1 MKVFFAFAVL
11 VACASVL
18 ADTTTSIA
26 EQQARIAALR
36 KDVASLVAPLQT
48 IHSDVRVFASLEPIV
63 AAVAD
68 LNGRPANERTLTLQ
82 STAPNGH
89 IIDNNN
95 LCNSFAELQGPGDL
109 HAQGELTG
117 LRAATQDDGSILF
130 SGHAATSGHI
140 QLHVQF
146 FGPRIYPPWPLPRG
160 GGTCPYGGGNGTSVG
175 AGFNKDLDLHIR
187 VSFALSPDG
196 QSLTYQAVLI
206 DPTKVDVTVS
216 IGLGALGNLGY
227 PISFDIPQSPYTG
240 QFPLL
245 ITKGGAFTIPG
256 ETGPRKYA
264 LVLKPGSFAATKAG
278 VAVEWTSVVDFK
290 QPQTTN

>member
-1 MKVFFAFAVL
+1 MKVIIALAIL
-11 VACASVL
+11 AACVQAL

-26 EQQARIAALR
+26 EQQARIAALQ
-36 KDVASLVAPLQT
+36 KDVGSLVAPLQT
-48 IHSDVRVFASLEPIV
+48 FHTDVRVFASLEPIV

-68 LNGRPANERTLTLQ
+68 LNGRPSNERTLTLQ
-82 STAPNGH
+82 STAVNGH
-89 IIDNNN
+89 IVDNNG

-117 LRAATQDDGSILF
+117 FRAATQDDGSILLN
-130 SGHAATSGHI
+130 SHAATSGHI

-146 FGPRIYPPWPLPRG
+146 FGPRVYPPWPLPRG
-160 GGTCPYGGGNGTSVG
+160 GGACPYGGGNGTSIG

-187 VSFALSPDG
+187 VTFALAPDG
-196 QSLTYQAVLI
+196 QSLTYQAILY

-227 PISFDIPQSPYTG
+227 PMSFDIPQSPYTG

-245 ITKGGAFTIPG
+245 VAKGGSFTIPG
-256 ETGPRKYA
+256 ERGPREYA
-264 LVLKPGSFAATKAG
+264 LVLKPA
-278 VAVEWTSVVDFK
+278 
-290 QPQTTN
+290 